1 MEKPLPKKP
10 NILLRLALAL
20 LTLAVLLAGVAV
32 VVYRDRLNLDEF
44 KRWYTYRSLS
54 LNDSGQADSF
64 HHSGSAD
71 DVFVDLDGDLL
82 VCGKNAIGLYSGSGV
97 QYIDQSVSFSSPAA
111 YSAGAAA
118 VAYDAGGN
126 DLYVYRKREQ
136 VFSLHSDDM
145 LLSARLNDSGLLTV
159 VSQQAGFRGVV
170 TVYDTDFNAS
180 AALSLSS
187 VYVMD
192 ATVSNDGGTLC
203 IAAVFQ
209 ADGDFTSSLLL
220 YNLAQLTA
228 DGVSRDAVPFAS
240 CPLDGSLVLEL
251 DSSGD
256 RHWALGDRGLW
267 VLDAQGAAL
276 GRLDWSDRILKACSL
291 SGDGFAAVL
300 LGRYRT
306 GSQSTL
312 SIVDSDGVLTGSLDL
327 DEQVLSVSAAGRYF
341 AVLTADRLDLYTRD
355 LTLYSS
361 LEGTQGAQKVLLH
374 RDGSAI
380 LISSGTARLY
390 VPG

>member
-1 MEKPLPKKP
+1 MEKLQIKKP

-20 LTLAVLLAGVAV
+20 LTLAVVLAGVAV
-32 VVYRDRLNLDEF
+32 VVYRDRLNLDDF
-44 KRWYTYRSLS
+44 KRWYTYRSLT

-64 HHSGSAD
+64 HHSGSND

-82 VCGKNAIGLYSGSGV
+82 VCGKNAVSLYSGSGV

-111 YSAGAAA
+111 HSAGGAA
-118 VAYDAGGN
+118 VVYDAGGN

-136 VFSLHSDDM
+136 VFSLHSDA
-145 LLSARLNDSGLLTV
+145 LLSARLNGSGLLTV
-159 VSQQAGFRGVV
+159 VSQQAGYRGVV
-170 TVYDTDFNAS
+170 TVYDTDFNPA

-187 VYVMD
+187 VYIMD

-203 IAAVFQ
+203 IASVFQ
-209 ADGDFTSSLLL
+209 SDGDFTSSLLL
-220 YNLAQLTA
+220 YNLGQLTA

-267 VLDAQGAAL
+267 VLDAQGATL

-291 SGDGFAAVL
+291 SGDGFAAAL

-312 SIVDSDGVLTGSLDL
+312 SIVDSDGALTGSLDL
-327 DEQVLSVSAAGRYF
+327 DEQVLSISAAGRYF
-341 AVLTADRLDLYTRD
+341 AVLTADRLDIYTKD
-355 LTLYSS
+355 LSLYSS
-361 LEGTQGAQKVLLH
+361 LTGTQGAQKVLLH

>member
-1 MEKPLPKKP
+1 MDNPQPKKP
-10 NILLRLALAL
+10 NILLRLALGL

-32 VVYRDRLNLDEF
+32 VVFRDRLNLDDF
-44 KRWYTYRSLS
+44 KRWYTYRSLT
-54 LNDSGQADSF
+54 LNDSGQAESF
-64 HHSGSAD
+64 HYSGLDS

-82 VCGKNAIGLYSGSGV
+82 VCGKNSIGLYSGSGV
-97 QYIDQSVSFSSPAA
+97 QYIDQPVSFSSPAA
-111 YSAGAAA
+111 HSAGAAA
-118 VAYDAGGN
+118 VVYDAGGS
-126 DLYVYRKREQ
+126 DLYVYHSREQ

-145 LLSARLNDSGLLTV
+145 LLSARLNASGLLTV
-159 VSQQAGFRGVV
+159 VTQQAGYRGVV
-170 TVYDTDFNAS
+170 TVYDAGFHPT

-187 VYVMD
+187 VYIMD

-203 IAAVFQ
+203 VASLFQ
-209 ADGDFTSSLLL
+209 MDGDFTSSLLF

-240 CPLDGSLVLEL
+240 CPLSGSLVLEL
-251 DSSGD
+251 GSSAG
-256 RHWALGDRGLW
+256 RWWALGDRGLW
-267 VLDAQGAAL
+267 VLDAQGATL
-276 GRLDWSDRILKACSL
+276 GSLDWSDRFLKACSL
-291 SGDGFAAVL
+291 SGDGFAAAL

-312 SIVDSDGVLTGSLDL
+312 SIVDSDGALTGSLNL

-341 AVLTADRLDLYTRD
+341 AVLTADRLDIYTRD
-355 LTLYSS
+355 LSLYSS
-361 LEGTQGAQKVLLH
+361 LTGTQGAQKVLLH

>member
-1 MEKPLPKKP
+1 MDKPQPKKP
-10 NILLRLALAL
+10 NILLRLALGL
-20 LTLAVLLAGVAV
+20 LTLAVVLAGVAV
-32 VVYRDRLNLDEF
+32 VVYRDRLNLDDF
-44 KRWYTYRSLS
+44 KRWYTYRSLT

-64 HHSGSAD
+64 HYSGSD
-71 DVFVDLDGDLL
+71 SDVFADLDGDLL
-82 VCGKNAIGLYSGSGV
+82 VCGKNTISLYSGSGV

-111 YSAGAAA
+111 HSAGAAA
-118 VAYDAGGN
+118 VVYDAGGN

-145 LLSARLNDSGLLTV
+145 LLSARLNSSGLLTV
-159 VSQQAGFRGVV
+159 VSQQAGYRGVV
-170 TVYDTDFNAS
+170 TVYDTDFHPA

-203 IAAVFQ
+203 IASVFQ
-209 ADGDFTSSLLL
+209 MDGDFTSSLLF
-220 YNLAQLTA
+220 YNLGQLTA

-240 CPLDGSLVLEL
+240 CPLNGSLVLEL
-251 DSSGD
+251 GGSVD

-276 GRLDWSDRILKACSL
+276 GSLDWSDRILKACSL

-306 GSQSTL
+306 GSQSAL
-312 SIVDSDGVLTGSLDL
+312 SIVDSDCALTGSLDL

-341 AVLTADRLDLYTRD
+341 AVLTADRLDIYTRD
-355 LTLYSS
+355 LSLYSS
-361 LEGTQGAQKVLLH
+361 LSGTQGAQKVLLH

>member
-1 MEKPLPKKP
+1 MDKPKKP
-10 NILLRLALAL
+10 NILLRLALSL
-20 LTLAVLLAGVAV
+20 LTLAVVLAGAV
-32 VVYRDRLNLDEF
+32 VVIYRDRLNLDDF

-54 LNDSGQADSF
+54 LNDSGQAASF
-64 HHSGSAD
+64 HYSGSD
-71 DVFVDLDGDLL
+71 SDVFADLDGDLL
-82 VCGKNAIGLYSGSGV
+82 VCTKNSIGLYSGSGV
-97 QYIDQSVSFSSPAA
+97 QYIDQPVSFSAPAA
-111 YSAGAAA
+111 HSSGATA

-126 DLYVYRKREQ
+126 DLYVYHKREQ
-136 VFSLHSDDM
+136 VFSLHSNDM
-145 LLSARLNDSGLLTV
+145 ILSARLNSSGLLTV

-170 TVYDTDFNAS
+170 TVYDAAFNPA

-203 IAAVFQ
+203 IASLFQ
-209 ADGDFTSSLLL
+209 ADGNFTSSLLL

-251 DSSGD
+251 SGSGD

-267 VLDAQGAAL
+267 VLDNQGTTL
-276 GRLDWSDRILKACSL
+276 GGLDWSDRILKACSL
-291 SGDGFAAVL
+291 SGDGFAAAL

-306 GSQSTL
+306 GTQSTL
-312 SIVDSDGVLTGSLDL
+312 SIVDSDGALTGSLDL
-327 DEQVLSVSAAGRYF
+327 DEQVLSISAAGRYF
-341 AVLTADRLDLYTRD
+341 AVLTADRLDIYTKD
-355 LTLYSS
+355 LALYSS
-361 LEGTQGAQKVLLH
+361 LTGTQGAQKVLLH

>member
-1 MEKPLPKKP
+1 MDKPKKP
-10 NILLRLALAL
+10 NILLRLALSL
-20 LTLAVLLAGVAV
+20 LTLAVVLAGAV
-32 VVYRDRLNLDEF
+32 VVIYRDRLNLDDF

-54 LNDSGQADSF
+54 LNDSGQAASF
-64 HHSGSAD
+64 HYSGSD
-71 DVFVDLDGDLL
+71 SDVFADLDGDLL
-82 VCGKNAIGLYSGSGV
+82 VCTKNSIGLYSGSGV
-97 QYIDQSVSFSSPAA
+97 QYIDQPVSFSAPAA
-111 YSAGAAA
+111 HSSGATA

-126 DLYVYRKREQ
+126 DLYVYHKREQ

-145 LLSARLNDSGLLTV
+145 ILSARLNSSGLLTV

-170 TVYDTDFNAS
+170 TVYDAAFNPA

-203 IAAVFQ
+203 IASLFQ
-209 ADGDFTSSLLL
+209 ADGNFTSSLLL

-251 DSSGD
+251 SGSGD

-267 VLDAQGAAL
+267 VLDNQGTTL
-276 GRLDWSDRILKACSL
+276 GGLDWSDRILKACSL
-291 SGDGFAAVL
+291 SGDGFAAAL

-306 GSQSTL
+306 GTQSTL
-312 SIVDSDGVLTGSLDL
+312 SIVDSDGALTGSLDL
-327 DEQVLSVSAAGRYF
+327 DEQVLSISAAGRYF
-341 AVLTADRLDLYTRD
+341 AVLTADRLDIYTKDLALYNS
-355 LTLYSS
+355 LT
-361 LEGTQGAQKVLLH
+361 GTQGAQKVLLH

>member
-1 MEKPLPKKP
+1 MDKPQPKKT
-10 NILLRLALAL
+10 NILLRLALGL

-32 VVYRDRLNLDEF
+32 VVYRDRLNLDDF
-44 KRWYTYRSLS
+44 KRWYTYRSLT

-64 HHSGSAD
+64 HYSGSD
-71 DVFVDLDGDLL
+71 SDVFADLDGDLL

-97 QYIDQSVSFSSPAA
+97 QYIDQPVSFSSPAA
-111 YSAGAAA
+111 HSAGAAA
-118 VAYDAGGN
+118 VVYDAGGN

-136 VFSLHSDDM
+136 VFSLHSDA
-145 LLSARLNDSGLLTV
+145 LLSARLNASGLLTV
-159 VSQQAGFRGVV
+159 VTQEAGYRGVV
-170 TVYDTDFNAS
+170 TVYDADFHPA

-187 VYVMD
+187 VYIMD

-203 IAAVFQ
+203 IASVFQ
-209 ADGDFTSSLLL
+209 MDGDFTSSLLL

-228 DGVSRDAVPFAS
+228 DGVSRDAVPFAA
-240 CPLDGSLVLEL
+240 CPLDGSLVLDL

-267 VLDAQGAAL
+267 VLDAQGATL
-276 GRLDWSDRILKACSL
+276 GSLDWSDRILKAFSL
-291 SGDGFAAVL
+291 SGDGFAAAL

-312 SIVDSDGVLTGSLDL
+312 SIVGSDGALTGSLDL

-341 AVLTADRLDLYTRD
+341 AVLTADRLDIYTKD
-355 LTLYSS
+355 LSLYSS
-361 LEGTQGAQKVLLH
+361 LTGTQGAQKVLLH

-390 VPG
+390 VPS